1 MDRRTLLFVVVSVG
15 ILLGYQELVLNRLA
29 PPPVEPNATATAS
42 PGVASSQQAEA
53 PVATAGQPPAE
64 DLPAVEHA
72 QGPTAAAAPVPGRR
86 ILVETDLYRATINT
100 AGGRLESFKLKAYR
114 QTLAAESPLLD
125 LVVAAPEVGLPL
137 GVELRGAQVWSDAG
151 TTYQADRESISLSGA
166 TETTLE
172 LRATIGTAPVVKRFV
187 FHGNTYPIDLT
198 IETPPPAGLPAGLRE
213 DGPDG
218 SPPAMA
224 LMWARGIDPAEAEA
238 STQTEGAAALIDS
251 KLELYKP
258 GDLEVP
264 VVLPGPVEWAGF
276 EDHYFLTV
284 AAPTGANAVRV
295 RARGHAIES
304 RIVSPRDATGATT
317 TQYML
322 YLGPKE
328 RSDLIAAGHDL
339 LRGLNLGWF
348 GPISLLLLDLLL
360 FLHRFSGNWGVDI
373 ILLTVLVKLGFW
385 PLTRKSFESMKNMQK
400 LQPEMARIRERY
412 KDDSQKMNQE
422 IMELYRRHKVNPMG
436 GCLPMLLQIPVFFGL
451 YQLLANTIELRQ
463 APFGFWIHDLAAPE
477 RLELFGFGV
486 PVLTLLLGATMF
498 LQQRM
503 TPAQGDPTQQRIMM
517 FMPLVFTFMFI
528 GFPAGLTLYWL
539 TNNVLTIA
547 QQWLNLRSPKTA

>member
-29 PPPVEPNATATAS
+29 PPPVEPDAAATAS
-42 PGVASSQQAEA
+42 PGVAAPQAAA
-53 PVATAGQPPAE
+53 PAATVGQPPAE
-64 DLPAVEHA
+64 DLPAVENA
-72 QGPTAAAAPVPGRR
+72 SAPATAPAPVPGRR

-100 AGGRLESFKLKAYR
+100 AGGRLENFKLKSYR

-125 LVVAAPEVGLPL
+125 LVMAAPEVGLPL

-151 TTYQADRESISLSGA
+151 TTYQADRESISISGA
-166 TETTLE
+166 TEVALE
-172 LRATIGTAPVVKRFV
+172 LRATLGTAPVVKRFV
-187 FHGNTYPIDLT
+187 FRGNTYPIDLT
-198 IETPPPAGLPAGLRE
+198 IETPSPTVLPAGLRE

-224 LMWARGIDPAEAEA
+224 LVWTRAIDAADANA
-238 STQTEGAAALIDS
+238 STQTEGAAALIDG
-251 KLELYKP
+251 KLELQKP
-258 GDLEVP
+258 GDLETP

-284 AAPTGANAVRV
+284 AAPSAGTAVRV
-295 RARGHAIES
+295 RTRGHAIES
-304 RIVSPRDATGATT
+304 RLLSPRDAAGPTT

-328 RSDLIAAGHDL
+328 RTDLIAAGHDL

-385 PLTRKSFESMKNMQK
+385 PLTRKSFESMKNMQR

-422 IMELYRRHKVNPMG
+422 IMELYRRHKVNPLG
-436 GCLPMLLQIPVFFGL
+436 GCLQMLLQIPVFFGL

-463 APFGFWIHDLAAPE
+463 APFAFWIHDLAAPE

-547 QQWLNLRSPKTA
+547 QQWLNLRSPATT